1 MSDKLVEAIDRL
13 EKTIADLKGTVTE
26 LVGDMQIV
34 RMKQAMMADRIR
46 KVSIKVKDYAQPQD
60 QHGPSIPAQDAP
72 IVGAREVQKKLV
84 ETFAVMSARTMV
96 GKEHPPVRSMDM
108 PRCTDCEYSYRAPF
122 SAWTCIHPSVSIS
135 DPVTGKVMPFA
146 CFRARLSDGSCGPNG
161 THFKRKD
168 K

>member
-72 IVGAREVQKKLV
+72 IVGAREVQRKLV
-84 ETFAVMSARTMV
+84 ETLS
-96 GKEHPPVRSMDM
+96 GKEHVSLSAMAM

-122 SAWTCIHPSVSIS
+122 SAWTCIHPTVSIT

-168 K
+168 R